1 MGRGE
6 FNVLSNLKQAFKIKD
21 VRRKIL
27 YTLMMIVIF
36 RIGCTIPV
44 PGVNRDII
52 KGMVDGNG
60 LLSLYNMF
68 TGGAF
73 SNFTLFALGI
83 SPYITASII
92 IQLLTIGFPSLEELQ
107 KSGEEGKKKINK
119 YTKYIALALALVQAT
134 GMTLGLIRSALETDS
149 VFFIVT
155 VILTLVSAST
165 MLMWIGDK
173 ITEKGLGNGSSIII
187 FIGIIAGIPKDIKQ
201 IIAQLQSGSTSI
213 WLVAIML
220 IVALLTVAA
229 VTYIQEATRKIPVQY
244 AKRVVGRKTYGGQNS
259 HIPMKVNQSGVV
271 PVIFASSLLAFP
283 QTIAIFMGKD
293 AQAFITKYLSPQG
306 EPGFWIYLAIQVV
319 LIIFFS
325 YFYTT
330 ISFNTEDITNNMK
343 NSGGFIPGIRPGK
356 PTMDYLNRILS
367 RLTLAGAIF
376 LAVIAT
382 IPSIGSKFT
391 AVHLSMAGTSLLIVV
406 GVALELK
413 RQLESNLVMR
423 TYQGFLK

>member
-1 MGRGE
+1 M
-6 FNVLSNLKQAFKIKD
+6 LSQLRQAWKIKD
-21 VRRKIL
+21 VRKKIL
-27 YTLMMIVIF
+27 YTLMMIVVF
-36 RIGCTIPV
+36 RIGATIPV
-44 PGVNRDII
+44 PGVDTSII
-52 KGMVDGNG
+52 KEMVGNNS

-83 SPYITASII
+83 GPYITASII
-92 IQLLTIGFPSLEELQ
+92 LQLLTIGFEGLDELQ

-119 YTKYIALALALVQAT
+119 YTKYTALVLALIQAI
-134 GMTLGLIRSALETDS
+134 GITLGVVKGALKS
-149 VFFIVT
+149 SNGFFICT
-155 VILTLVSAST
+155 VILTLVAAS
-165 MLMWIGDK
+165 MLLMWIGDK

-187 FIGIIAGIPKDIKQ
+187 FVGIVSRVPQDIMS
-201 IIAQLQSGSTSI
+201 AASMVQSGKLAI
-213 WLVAIML
+213 WAAVLLAVVML
-220 IVALLTVAA
+220 ITITA

-244 AKRVVGRKTYGGQNS
+244 AKRVVGRKMYGGQRS

-283 QTIAIFMGKD
+283 QTIAMFMGSD
-293 AQAFITKYLSPQG
+293 VQNFVQTYLTPNG
-306 EPGFWIYLAIQVV
+306 EIGFWIYRLLEVL
-319 LIIFFS
+319 LIIFFA

-330 ISFNTEDITNNMK
+330 VSFNTEDIANNMK
-343 NSGGFIPGIRPGK
+343 NNGGFIPGIRPGK

-376 LAVIAT
+376 LAIIAL
-382 IPSIGSKFT
+382 IPAFFT
-391 AVHLSMAGTSLLIVV
+391 HYMGVNLSLAGTSLLIVV

-423 TYQGFLK
+423 NYQGFLK

>member
-1 MGRGE
+1 M
-6 FNVLSNLKQAFKIKD
+6 LSNLKQAWKIKD

-27 YTLMMIVIF
+27 YTLMMVVIF

-119 YTKYIALALALVQAT
+119 YTKYTALGLAIVQAI
-134 GMTLGLIRSALETDS
+134 GITLGIVRRALQTES

-155 VILTLVSAST
+155 VIVTLISAS
-165 MLMWIGDK
+165 MLLMWMGDK

-187 FIGIIAGIPKDIKQ
+187 FIGIISRIPQDITQ
-201 IIAQLQSGSTSI
+201 SIGQLESGSVGL
-213 WLVAIML
+213 WVL
-220 IVALLTVAA
+220 IVMVIVSLLTVAA

-259 HIPMKVNQSGVV
+259 HIPMKVNQSGVI

-293 AQAFITKYLSPQG
+293 AQAFVTKYLSPSG
-306 EPGFWIYLAIQVV
+306 GPGFWIYLAIEVL

-343 NSGGFIPGIRPGK
+343 NSGGFIPGIRPGN
-356 PTMDYLNRILS
+356 PTMEYLNRILS
-367 RLTLAGAIF
+367 RLTLAGALF
-376 LAVIAT
+376 LAVIAV
-382 IPSIGSKFT
+382 IPSIIGKFT
-391 AVHLSMAGTSLLIVV
+391 GVHLSLAGTSLLIVV

-423 TYQGFLK
+423 SYQGFLK

>member
-1 MGRGE
+1 M
-6 FNVLSNLKQAFKIKD
+6 LSNFKQAWKIKD

-107 KSGEEGKKKINK
+107 TSGEEGKKKINK
-119 YTKYIALALALVQAT
+119 YTKYTALGLAIIQAI
-134 GMTLGLIRSALETDS
+134 GITLGIVRRALQTDS

-155 VILTLVSAST
+155 VIVTLISAS
-165 MLMWIGDK
+165 MLLMWMGDK
-173 ITEKGLGNGSSIII
+173 ITEKGLGNGSSVII
-187 FIGIIAGIPKDIKQ
+187 FIGIISRIPTDITQAIGQFK
-201 IIAQLQSGSTSI
+201 SGSI
-213 WLVAIML
+213 GLWVL
-220 IVALLTVAA
+220 IVMTIVSLLTVAA

-259 HIPMKVNQSGVV
+259 HIPMKVNQSGVI

-293 AQAFITKYLSPQG
+293 AQAFVTKFLSPSG
-306 EPGFWIYLAIQVV
+306 EPGFWIYLVIEVI

-343 NSGGFIPGIRPGK
+343 NSGGFIPGIRPGN

-367 RLTLAGAIF
+367 RLTLAGALF
-376 LAVIAT
+376 LAVVAV
-382 IPSIGSKFT
+382 IPSIISKFT
-391 AVHLSMAGTSLLIVV
+391 GVHLSMAGTSLLIVV

-423 TYQGFLK
+423 SYQGFLK

>member
-1 MGRGE
+1 M
-6 FNVLSNLKQAFKIKD
+6 LSNLKQAWKIKD

-119 YTKYIALALALVQAT
+119 YTKYTALGLAIIQAI
-134 GMTLGLIRSALETDS
+134 GITLGIVRRALQINS

-155 VILTLVSAST
+155 VIITLISAS
-165 MLMWIGDK
+165 MLLMWMGDK
-173 ITEKGLGNGSSIII
+173 ITEKGLGNGSSVII
-187 FIGIIAGIPKDIKQ
+187 FIGIISRIPIDVKQ
-201 IIAQLQSGSTSI
+201 AIGQFETGSIALWVLIIM
-213 WLVAIML
+213 AI
-220 IVALLTVAA
+220 VSLLTVAA

-259 HIPMKVNQSGVV
+259 HIPMKVNQSGVI

-283 QTIAIFMGKD
+283 QTIAIFMGKN
-293 AQAFITKYLSPQG
+293 AQAFVTKFLSPSG
-306 EPGFWIYLAIQVV
+306 EPGFWIYLVIEVI

-367 RLTLAGAIF
+367 RLTLAGALF
-376 LAVIAT
+376 LAVIAI
-382 IPSIGSKFT
+382 IPSIISKFT
-391 AVHLSMAGTSLLIVV
+391 GVHLSLAGTSLLIVV

-423 TYQGFLK
+423 SYQGFLK

>member
-1 MGRGE
+1 M
-6 FNVLSNLKQAFKIKD
+6 LSQLRQAWKIKD
-21 VRRKIL
+21 VRKKIL
-27 YTLMMIVIF
+27 YTLMMIVVF
-36 RIGCTIPV
+36 RIGATIPV
-44 PGVNRDII
+44 PGVDTSII
-52 KGMVDGNG
+52 KEMVGNNS

-83 SPYITASII
+83 GPYITASII
-92 IQLLTIGFPSLEELQ
+92 LQLLTIGFEGLDELQ

-119 YTKYIALALALVQAT
+119 YTKYTALVLALIQAI
-134 GMTLGLIRSALETDS
+134 GITLGVVKGALKS
-149 VFFIVT
+149 SNGFFICT
-155 VILTLVSAST
+155 VILTLVAAS
-165 MLMWIGDK
+165 MLLMWIGDK

-187 FIGIIAGIPKDIKQ
+187 FVGIVSRVPQDIMS
-201 IIAQLQSGSTSI
+201 AASMVQSGKLAI
-213 WLVAIML
+213 WAAALLAVVML
-220 IVALLTVAA
+220 ITITA

-244 AKRVVGRKTYGGQNS
+244 AKRVVGRKMYGGQSS

-283 QTIAIFMGKD
+283 QTIAMFMGSD
-293 AQAFITKYLSPQG
+293 VQNFVQTYLTPNG
-306 EPGFWIYLAIQVV
+306 EIGFWIYRLLEVL
-319 LIIFFS
+319 LIIFFA

-330 ISFNTEDITNNMK
+330 VSFNTEDIANNMK
-343 NSGGFIPGIRPGK
+343 NNGGFIPGIRPGK

-376 LAVIAT
+376 LAIIAL
-382 IPSIGSKFT
+382 IPAFFT
-391 AVHLSMAGTSLLIVV
+391 HYMGVNLSLAGTSLLIVV

-423 TYQGFLK
+423 NYQGFLK

>member
-1 MGRGE
+1 M
-6 FNVLSNLKQAFKIKD
+6 LSNLKQAWKIKD

-119 YTKYIALALALVQAT
+119 YTKYTALGLAIVQAI
-134 GMTLGLIRSALETDS
+134 GITLGIVRRALQTDS

-155 VILTLVSAST
+155 VIVTLISAS
-165 MLMWIGDK
+165 MLLMWMGDK
-173 ITEKGLGNGSSIII
+173 ITEKGLGNGSSVII
-187 FIGIIAGIPKDIKQ
+187 FIGIISRIPTDITQAIGQFK
-201 IIAQLQSGSTSI
+201 SGSI
-213 WLVAIML
+213 GLWVL
-220 IVALLTVAA
+220 IVMTIVSLLTVAA

-259 HIPMKVNQSGVV
+259 HIPMKVNQSGVI

-293 AQAFITKYLSPQG
+293 AQAFVTKFLSPSG
-306 EPGFWIYLAIQVV
+306 EPGFWIYLVIEVI

-343 NSGGFIPGIRPGK
+343 NSGGFIPGIRPGN
-356 PTMDYLNRILS
+356 PTMEYLNRILS
-367 RLTLAGAIF
+367 RLTLAGALF
-376 LAVIAT
+376 LAIIAI
-382 IPSIGSKFT
+382 IPSIIGKFT
-391 AVHLSMAGTSLLIVV
+391 GVHLSLAGTSLLIVV

-423 TYQGFLK
+423 SYQGFLK

>member
-1 MGRGE
+1 M
-6 FNVLSNLKQAFKIKD
+6 LSNLKQAWKIKD

-119 YTKYIALALALVQAT
+119 YTKYTALGLAIVQAI
-134 GMTLGLIRSALETDS
+134 GITLGIVRRALQTDS

-155 VILTLVSAST
+155 VIVTLISAS
-165 MLMWIGDK
+165 MLLMWMGDK
-173 ITEKGLGNGSSIII
+173 ITEKGLGNGSSVII
-187 FIGIIAGIPKDIKQ
+187 FIGIISRITKDITQ
-201 IIAQLQSGSTSI
+201 SISQFESGSVGL
-213 WLVAIML
+213 WVL
-220 IVALLTVAA
+220 IVMAVVSLLTVAA

-259 HIPMKVNQSGVV
+259 HIPMKVNQSGVI

-293 AQAFITKYLSPQG
+293 AQAFVTKFLSPSG
-306 EPGFWIYLAIQVV
+306 EPGFWIYLVIEVV

-343 NSGGFIPGIRPGK
+343 NSGGFIPGIRPGN

-367 RLTLAGAIF
+367 RLTLAGALF
-376 LAVIAT
+376 LAVIAV
-382 IPSIGSKFT
+382 IPSIIGKFT
-391 AVHLSMAGTSLLIVV
+391 GVHLSLAGTSLLIVV

-423 TYQGFLK
+423 SYQGFLK